1 MCLFF
6 FTYRSVE
13 NGEICLTTWW
23 KYFEDFL
30 KNLFKVNNNFFEYI
44 EKKVIR
50 ARQLL
55 FLRLLRL

>member
-44 EKKVIR
+44 EKKI
-50 ARQLL
+50 
-55 FLRLLRL
+55 